1 MVYSIIKTYRVRK
14 EVAEYFQLKIILEN
28 FKKCLNQL
36 LTEVFLRDY
45 FFFFARFIQFN
56 LPAVTFTLL

>member
-45 FFFFARFIQFN
+45 FFFFARVF
-56 LPAVTFTLL
+56 LLDSYSLIYLQ